1 MFEHHHQPLISRARF
16 HTRVVTNF
24 LYACAIVGG
33 SLALGVLGYHGWG
46 GLPWIDALLNAAMIL
61 AGMGPT
67 SELHSTGAKL
77 FASFYA
83 LFSGLALLT
92 TISILMAP
100 FVHRFMHKFHLPD
113 EQDE

>member
-1 MFEHHHQPLISRARF
+1 MFEHHHQPLISRAAF
-16 HTRVVTNF
+16 HRRLASSF
-24 LYACAIVGG
+24 LIALAIVAG
-33 SLALGVLGYHGWG
+33 SLILGVLGYRFWG
-46 GLPWIDALLNAAMIL
+46 GLPWIDALLNASMIL

-67 SELHSTGAKL
+67 SELTTAGAKL

-92 TISILMAP
+92 TVSILMAP

-113 EQDE
+113 ERDD